1 MIMDKSVSS
10 NQDVCKELFATTSMK
25 LNIASHKE
33 NRFNLVCLSLVFALF
48 IAQYYFFIGYT
59 PINPNEALLFIEVP
73 KFNPLLGMSAYLA
86 CTLFFI
92 FAYPRSKVGLVKK
105 FHFSNR
111 TIRGS
116 NSLEELQEFASEAS
130 KTLAKRKQIMWI
142 QSVIVLIV
150 GLITASL
157 IFLSHNL
164 HNHVQL
170 HNDLGSAVSKIG
182 NTQDRLKLIDSKI
195 AEGFIPSNLK
205 GYYYN
210 QVMYMEAENQL
221 ASTKTVSLGQNDD
234 SKYLAI
240 AILQGQHINIV
251 LDKEQYLE
259 NLSTWTTKTPSGKY
273 QKNSKN
279 EFNGLFLHNQEPLL
293 ILGNYL
299 SKN

>member
-1 MIMDKSVSS
+1 MDKSDSS
-10 NQDVCKELFATTSMK
+10 NQDLCKELFATTSMK
-25 LNIASHKE
+25 LNIASQKE
-33 NRFNLVCLSLVFALF
+33 NRFNLVCLSLVFTLF
-48 IAQYYFFIGYT
+48 ISQYYFFIGYT

-86 CTLFFI
+86 CTLFFL
-92 FAYPRSKVGLVKK
+92 FSYPRSKVGLVKK
-105 FHFSNR
+105 FHFSKR
-111 TIRGS
+111 TIRES
-116 NSLEELQEFASEAS
+116 NSLDELQEFASEAS
-130 KTLAKRKQIMWI
+130 KILAKRKQIMWI

-170 HNDLGSAVSKIG
+170 HNDLGSAVSKID
-182 NTQDRLKLIDSKI
+182 NTQDRLKLIDSNI
-195 AEGFIPSNLK
+195 AEGLIPSNLK

-210 QVMYMEAENQL
+210 QIMYMEAENQL
-221 ASTKTVSLGQNDD
+221 ASNKTVSLGLNDD

-251 LDKEQYLE
+251 LDKKQYLE
-259 NLSTWTTKTPSGKY
+259 NLSTWTTKSPSGKY
-273 QKNSKN
+273 QKNLKR